1 MTSRQ
6 KAWAF
11 QKWVSLI
18 VAIGLYAEKV
28 LDSNVF
34 GPKKGEKSN
43 SRSSTSNVEA
53 GTLIS
58 SLAHIKIAT
67 VT

>member
-11 QKWVSLI
+11 QKWFSLI

-34 GPKKGEKSN
+34 GPKEGEKIQL
-43 SRSSTSNVEA
+43 TFFDF
-53 GTLIS
+53 
-58 SLAHIKIAT
+58 KC
-67 VT
+67 